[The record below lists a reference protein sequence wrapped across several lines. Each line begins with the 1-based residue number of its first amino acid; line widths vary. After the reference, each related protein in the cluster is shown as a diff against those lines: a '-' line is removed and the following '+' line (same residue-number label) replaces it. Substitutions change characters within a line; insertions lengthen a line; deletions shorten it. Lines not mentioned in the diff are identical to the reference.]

1 MEKKSQKKVEKTEK
15 KVTFQYSRKNWILI
29 FSGLGIGVVS
39 LILMA
44 LGDITLSVILFVLGF
59 LVLVPVGLILRP

>member
-29 FSGLGIGVVS
+29 FLGLGIGVVS